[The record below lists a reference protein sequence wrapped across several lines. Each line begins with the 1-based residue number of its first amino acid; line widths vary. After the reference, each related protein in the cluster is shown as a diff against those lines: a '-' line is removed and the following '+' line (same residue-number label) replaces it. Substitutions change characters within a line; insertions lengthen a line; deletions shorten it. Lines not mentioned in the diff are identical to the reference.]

1 MKLCYLYLYLFATY
15 FAIQAKF
22 PVQFFVCEEK
32 EKTLKRHLKRDTDKR
47 LETRIAKKTDLYR
60 EKIIIKGYFLLS
72 TKKERKEDL

>member
-1 MKLCYLYLYLFATY
+1 LLPLSLSLCNLFCY
-15 FAIQAKF
+15 PSKISGSIL
-22 PVQFFVCEEK
+22 VCEEK